1 MQPSSSIESS
11 VLVEIAPLAETNHT
25 VNETENDV
33 KKWSKCIT
41 TEFPIATVEK
51 RDSKVILS
59 VGPPNQGCFI
69 ISQMENNKL
78 HGESIIQ
85 SADNIVIAE
94 FVYDDGEITGP
105 CKLYYSSGDLYFE
118 GELVKGLRQG
128 MGQEYDENG
137 DLVYEGPYRDGYKIG
152 NYVVMDD
159 MKGYLKEID
168 VNGNTLSV
176 VQLDSEGNL
185 QGKCYFFSNGSIE
198 HISMYEDN
206 KEVSLLAKFHDDIM
220 TEYQNGVRLYEGT
233 YYGSVE
239 SGLFRCC
246 GVVYDKTGKTIIYE
260 GDFLNN
266 RISGLYHFTGQ
277 DDSKVSRYTSRNCDN
292 CLCVFFFAIS
302 TLFLFL
308 VFVQCI

>member
-1 MQPSSSIESS
+1 M
-11 VLVEIAPLAETNHT
+11 EIAPLAETNHT

-69 ISQMENNKL
+69 ISQMENDKL

-198 HISMYEDN
+198 HISMYKDN

-220 TEYQNGVRLYEGT
+220 TEYQNGVRRYEGT

-239 SGLFRCC
+239 SGFFRCC
-246 GVVYDKTGKTIIYE
+246 GVEYDNTGKKIIYD
-260 GDFLNN
+260 GDFVND
-266 RISGLYHFTGQ
+266 RKSGLRIFTGQ
-277 DDSKVSRYTSRNCDN
+277 DGSKVSRYTSRNCDN
-292 CLCVFFFAIS
+292 CLCVFFFCYLYLIPILSFCAVYIAFM
-302 TLFLFL
+302 T
-308 VFVQCI
+308 I